1 MQVLNVR
8 YYLLWLDNFTCY
20 PYQIRIKLLHIPIS
34 HLGFY
39 INTNNCLILTCKQCK
54 VTSNIR
60 LGPNHDGNSLKQI
73 VKHTFSDRAAQADSS
88 PQQTPAQVLLRRVCG
103 RPGHRRHT
111 WSLAGCIRPSTRIE
125 NIVIQHI
132 K

>member
-1 MQVLNVR
+1 MLTIVYNAGIKCSILC
-8 YYLLWLDNFTCY
+8 LCLDNFTCY

-60 LGPNHDGNSLKQI
+60 LGPNHDVNSLKQI
-73 VKHTFSDRAAQADSS
+73 IKHC
-88 PQQTPAQVLLRRVCG
+88 PY
-103 RPGHRRHT
+103 
-111 WSLAGCIRPSTRIE
+111 
-125 NIVIQHI
+125 
-132 K
+132 